1 MFETKIYQYDSTQEA
16 NGYRGIDFSKY
27 VLQGAEIGTVNV
39 VLNGTVI
46 ARIPAVAADA
56 VRLPGFIEGLTRIG
70 EEWK

>member
-1 MFETKIYQYDSTQEA
+1 MLKSGQDKDVRFETELTEFLRA
-16 NGYRGIDFSKY
+16 P

-46 ARIPAVAADA
+46 ARIPAVAADS